1 MPCRFPVHS
10 RSAFDDQTLR
20 RVNTARIRRAS
31 QPVGVEGDSPDFG
44 DDEVVTVNV
53 LCLRGQGKVSNC
65 FLVSSMA
72 NPAGVRSHKETE
84 KWGGGERKSILLGD
98 RGEKRHAR
106 SKGGKGENSGG
117 RNGCSSE
124 CVCMCVRA
132 PKKTL
137 DSFAWTR
144 ERKLH
149 LHREEG
155 KGVIKAGRWMASGG
169 ILFHAPFLCVCSA
182 PILFPGVFL
191 PLDSGKFFGKMNS
204 WYHFSSRVTAS
215 SRGIY
220 KADDQDK
227 FHS

>member
-20 RVNTARIRRAS
+20 RVNTARIRRPS

-84 KWGGGERKSILLGD
+84 KWGEASCLWIEERRDTRD
-98 RGEKRHAR
+98 RR
-106 SKGGKGENSGG
+106 GKKVENSGG

-155 KGVIKAGRWMASGG
+155 KGVIKAGRWPAEESFFMPR
-169 ILFHAPFLCVCSA
+169 FCVFARPLSY
-182 PILFPGVFL
+182 FPVFFCRL
-191 PLDSGKFFGKMNS
+191 TQGNFSGK
-204 WYHFSSRVTAS
+204 
-215 SRGIY
+215 
-220 KADDQDK
+220 
-227 FHS
+227 